1 MSTERDEMNEAC
13 NAYRILIVDDVP
25 RNIQV
30 LANILKEA
38 GYQLGFAKDG
48 KAALAHME
56 STRFD
61 LILLDIMMPGVDGY
75 EVCEQIKRHKRTRD
89 IPVIFI
95 TALHGTENK
104 TKGFELG
111 AVDYITKPFDALE
124 VLARVKTHLTIRE
137 YATQLERLVEERT
150 RQLMHADRLATL
162 GTFAAAII
170 HEINNPLS
178 YIIGNTKLLE
188 MFWSTARPILEAHAG
203 DDKTGQLCNDVK
215 EIDGWLKYLGEGC
228 HRIAQLVKSLK
239 SYSRQSTVHKGH
251 FLLADIINDALRL
264 VSHKIKIHAVMVQV
278 SVPPDLK
285 VYCDPQ
291 KISQVFVN
299 LIDNACD
306 AVPDQTGR
314 ITITAAMINGHASVR
329 IKDNGPGISG
339 GIGEEIFNPFFTT
352 KGNDIGTGLGLFIV
366 RKIIEE
372 HNGRISL
379 SPADGTGTEFTV
391 LLPVEGK

>member
-1 MSTERDEMNEAC
+1 MMMTEVC
-13 NAYRILIVDDVP
+13 NAYKILIVDDVP

-56 STRFD
+56 STQFD

-75 EVCEQIKRHKRTRD
+75 EVCGQLKRHKRTRD

-111 AVDYITKPFDALE
+111 AVDYITKPFDTLE

-188 MFWSTARPILEAHAG
+188 MFWSTARPILELHAG

-215 EIDGWLKYLGEGC
+215 EIDGWLKYLREGC
-228 HRIAQLVKSLK
+228 QRISQLVKSLK
-239 SYSRQSTVHKGH
+239 SYSRQHDFRKGQ
-251 FLLADIINDALRL
+251 FLLIDIINDALRL
-264 VSHKIKIHAVMVQV
+264 VGHKIKIHSIMVDV
-278 SVPPDLK
+278 SISPDLK

-291 KISQVFVN
+291 RMSQVFVN

-306 AVPDQTGR
+306 AVTDQSGR
-314 ITITAAMINGHASVR
+314 VTINAAMTNGHVVVR
-329 IKDNGPGISG
+329 IRDNGPGIPV
-339 GIGEEIFNPFFTT
+339 EIAEKIFAPFFTT
-352 KGNDIGTGLGLFIV
+352 KDRNLGTGLGLFIV
-366 RKIIEE
+366 RTIIEE
-372 HNGRISL
+372 HKGRISL
-379 SPADGTGTEFTV
+379 SPFDEAGTEFTIF
-391 LLPVEGK
+391 LPIEGK